1 MNVFT
6 QVDHMPEYPG
16 GKAALAKFL
25 VKNFRYPEQ
34 EQFQAT
40 FFCRFVI
47 DTTGKVIAAGI
58 LNKSLAEWS
67 PAERALVNAVTKMPK
82 WKPGSCAGK
91 VVPVLFVLPLRL

>member
-16 GKAALAKFL
+16 GQVALAKFL

-34 EQFQAT
+34 ELSQFT

-47 DTTGKVIAAGI
+47 DTTGKVIAVGI
-58 LNKSLAEWS
+58 LNKSPADYS
-67 PAERALVNAVTKMPK
+67 PAERVLVKAVNKMPR
-82 WKPGSCAGK
+82 WKPGSCAGRI
-91 VVPVLFVLPLRL
+91 VPVLFVLPLRL